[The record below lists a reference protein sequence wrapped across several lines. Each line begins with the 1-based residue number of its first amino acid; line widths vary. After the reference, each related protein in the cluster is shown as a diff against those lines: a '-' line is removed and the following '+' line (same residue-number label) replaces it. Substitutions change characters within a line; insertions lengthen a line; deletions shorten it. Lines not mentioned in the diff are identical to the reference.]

1 MVPEPFSLAL
11 PNLGIGQ
18 NTKGTAGVL
27 SMPPSHSAVLGLS
40 ETDAEDGPSDGDEVR
55 PSGAPRESRPPSTAA
70 VFGRVL
76 PALVEAWLIGGGRP
90 TPADFTLARDVDSRA
105 VSGGAAAAAA
115 AAVAAAAAAPREL
128 LRLLGSDLLVPARLL
143 LEGQAPAE
151 GGGSKSVS
159 HKAGGVARPRAVSG
173 SATEL
178 MSWLLLRASRAATP
192 ILSLVSSKALTFARH
207 APASSW

>member
-11 PNLGIGQ
+11 PNLGSGQ

-76 PALVEAWLIGGGRP
+76 PALVEAWLIGGGKP

-115 AAVAAAAAAPREL
+115 AVAAAAAAPREL
-128 LRLLGSDLLVPARLL
+128 PRLLGNDLLVPAWLL

-151 GGGSKSVS
+151 GGGSRSVS
-159 HKAGGVARPRAVSG
+159 HKAGGVVRPRAVSG

-207 APASSW
+207 SPASSW